1 MEEIRGNET
10 GMSVEAID
18 GNMVFKP
25 IGHLNFTPEEYGT
38 IKESSKGHQY
48 VVMYRDHADGNG
60 KGEYFAVG
68 DFDRIFSEQGYWF
81 NGEDRPIHTIVLTND
96 DVPSIVAKRE
106 HLIRM
111 IQMSESKMNEI
122 VVPPKPKCDGR
133 ATRNTNPNAF
143 EEWDNM
149 KLLQE
154 TRKRAMKNRID
165 VLRAELEKTKNYST
179 TLYRIK

>member
-1 MEEIRGNET
+1 MEEINANET
-10 GMSVEAID
+10 GMSVETID

-60 KGEYFAVG
+60 KGEYFAAG

-81 NGEDRPIHTIVLTND
+81 NGVDRPIHTIVLTND

-111 IQMSESKMNEI
+111 IQMSESKMNGI
-122 VVPPKPKCDGR
+122 VVPSKPNCDGR
-133 ATRNTNPNAF
+133 ATRKTNPKAF
-143 EEWDNM
+143 EEWDEL
-149 KLLQE
+149 KLSQE
-154 TRKRAMKNRID
+154 ARKRALKNRID
-165 VLRAELEKTKNYST
+165 ALRTELEKTKKYST
-179 TLYRIK
+179 TLYWIN